1 MARIYILH
9 SREEDNFVRS
19 LMKNLT
25 DLGHDLILSDFEVG
39 HDINL
44 SLKNAMQ
51 SADIQV
57 AIISDNAISSSY
69 FMNEMMQLRNY
80 SVHTNLRKLFIPI
93 FYPNVSFN
101 ELPSSI
107 RNIQG
112 IMLNGTTEKDSK
124 TVAREMDIAINSFYG
139 KQIAIEEEEKEVKDK
154 IESTAPEY
162 IQQTLS
168 DLKSKESN
176 MKMYAVVWYTIGFIA
191 LLAGVAATIWL
202 SDSGLD
208 NFGEKENWSKT
219 IFFAIKSALII
230 ILLIASSK
238 YSFNLGK
245 SYMNETMKIA
255 DRIHAISFGKFYL
268 QVFNKR
274 IEAEELKDI
283 FRDWNISTQSS
294 FLGSKSEEFD
304 PKILEKFSQIID
316 KIKGT
321 EPK

>member
-1 MARIYILH
+1 
-9 SREEDNFVRS
+9 
-19 LMKNLT
+19 
-25 DLGHDLILSDFEVG
+25 
-39 HDINL
+39 
-44 SLKNAMQ
+44 
-51 SADIQV
+51 
-57 AIISDNAISSSY
+57 
-69 FMNEMMQLRNY
+69 MNEMMQLRNY

-93 FYPNVSFN
+93 FYPNFSFN

-124 TVAREMDIAINSFYG
+124 TVARELDIAINSFYG

-176 MKMYAVVWYTIGFIA
+176 MKMYAVIWYTIGFIA

-294 FLGSKSEEFD
+294 FMGSKSEEFD
-304 PKILEKFSQIID
+304 PKILEKLSQIID